1 MFTWTSSYK
10 DPQNI
15 FTLVHLDLTI
25 HHTGKAGTWRSTERP
40 SCYRPQTKF
49 AKVMFSQVSVC
60 PRGVWQTPPGQVHPL
75 GRYTPWAGIAPGQV
89 HPPGKVQPPQAG
101 TSPWAGTPP
110 LGQVYPPGRYI
121 LLGRYTPG
129 RYTPPCHGLL
139 LPHLPPQRGPTLTSV

>member
-10 DPQNI
+10 DRPNI

-60 PRGVWQTPPGQVHPL
+60 PREVWQTPPRAGTP
-75 GRYTPWAGIAPGQV
+75 PWAGIAPGQV

-101 TSPWAGTPP
+101 TSPQAGTPP
-110 LGQVYPPGRYI
+110 LA
-121 LLGRYTPG
+121 RYTPRAG
-129 RYTPPCHGLL
+129 TSSWAGTHPRALASCSPICHRGGEPP
-139 LPHLPPQRGPTLTSV
+139 